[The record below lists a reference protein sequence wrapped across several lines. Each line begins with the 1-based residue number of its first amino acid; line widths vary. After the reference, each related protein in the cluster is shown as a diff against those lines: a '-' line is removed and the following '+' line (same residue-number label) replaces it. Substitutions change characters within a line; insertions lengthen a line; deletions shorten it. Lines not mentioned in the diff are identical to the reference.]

1 MRRLTH
7 PIDHDK
13 VNGCAG
19 LRRVA
24 NFLYLSETNLPNSDP
39 SPCSASEVD
48 RKSDRWLSGIQRQ
61 SLNEKTLGFGRP
73 FEHENPKETCVST
86 RADIRPENAE
96 SSTVIIIIVTFP
108 ETNTFRQPI

>member
-1 MRRLTH
+1 MT
-7 PIDHDK
+7 
-13 VNGCAG
+13 
-19 LRRVA
+19 LRRVQLA
-24 NFLYLSETNLPNSDP
+24 KWIESQIDG
-39 SPCSASEVD
+39 SAGY
-48 RKSDRWLSGIQRQ
+48 GIQRQ

-73 FEHENPKETCVST
+73 VEHENPKETCVST